1 LQTLLLAIQ
10 YNYICSKSMGCMISL
25 DPKDLSTGKLHGYLL
40 SAVAPRPIAFAS
52 TMDRDGNPNLSP
64 FSFFNVFSANP
75 PVLIFSPAR
84 RVRDNTTKHTL
95 DNVEVLNEVVIN
107 VVNYDIVHQMSLS
120 STEYPEGV
128 NEFEK
133 AGLTMLPS
141 DKVKPFRVAE
151 SPVQFECKVNDIIK
165 LGTEGGAGN
174 LVICEVVKL
183 HISEDVL
190 NADKT
195 INQEALDLV
204 ARAGGSYYSRAKQGF
219 FEIPK
224 PLRTMG
230 IGVDALPEDI
240 KNSMI
245 LTGNDLGM
253 LANVDSLP
261 SKDKVKA
268 FIEDV
273 SERYP
278 EIKSASHREKQKL
291 ARNYLSYGDVE
302 SAWKLLLS

>member
-1 LQTLLLAIQ
+1 
-10 YNYICSKSMGCMISL
+10 MISL
-25 DPKDLSTGKLHGYLL
+25 DPKDLSTGVLHGYLL
-40 SAVAPRPIAFAS
+40 SAIAPRPIAFAS
-52 TMDRDGNPNLSP
+52 TIDADGNPNLSP

-75 PVLIFSPAR
+75 PILIFSPAR

-95 DNVEVLNEVVIN
+95 HHVEAVKEVVIN
-107 VVNYDIVHQMSLS
+107 VVNYDIVHQMSLT

-133 AGLTMLPS
+133 AGLTMVPS
-141 DKVKPFRVAE
+141 DEVKPFRVAE
-151 SPVQFECKVNDIIK
+151 SPVQFECKVNEIVH

-183 HISEDVL
+183 HISADVL
-190 NADKT
+190 NKDNS

-204 ARAGGSYYSRAKQGF
+204 ARAGGSYYSRAKKGF

-224 PLRTMG
+224 PLKTMG
-230 IGVDALPEDI
+230 IGVDGMPKHV

-245 LTGNDLGM
+245 LTGNNLGM
-253 LANVDSLP
+253 LANVEKLP
-261 SKDKVKA
+261 KKDEVNQ
-268 FIEDV
+268 FIENI

-278 EIKSASHREKQKL
+278 DIKTASHRDKHKL
-291 ARNYLSYGDVE
+291 AQNYLSYGDVE